1 MGFRKAA
8 SPAGSTEGGESL
20 KTDKMAGALEM
31 IKIRVSSCMCG
42 FCHTVTGRVKGGRI
56 IVKIDTPCEKFRE
69 LTCLEFPLRELPE
82 NQSEL
87 TLELERQTDCSF
99 ECTRECAL
107 DCTRGCLIP
116 NAVLNALSIGK
127 NLAKKKL
134 AETEIVEVE
143 IAGSELAGSE
153 LAEAEFTEMELV
165 KIPFLELA
173 TYTTS
178 EFQ

>member
-1 MGFRKAA
+1 VGFRKAA

-116 NAVLNALSIGK
+116 NAVLNAVSIGK
-127 NLAKKKL
+127 NLAKKE
-134 AETEIVEVE
+134 ACRNRNC
-143 IAGSELAGSE
+143 GSGNCRIRACRIRTCRSRIYRNGTCKNTFS
-153 LAEAEFTEMELV
+153 
-165 KIPFLELA
+165 
-173 TYTTS
+173 
-178 EFQ
+178 